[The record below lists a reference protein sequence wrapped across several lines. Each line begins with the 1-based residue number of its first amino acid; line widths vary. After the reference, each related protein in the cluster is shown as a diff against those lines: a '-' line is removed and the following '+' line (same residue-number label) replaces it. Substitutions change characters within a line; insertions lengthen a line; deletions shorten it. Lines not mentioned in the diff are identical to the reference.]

1 MLSHPGRGGDSD
13 LDSSFGH
20 ETFISPPDDESMADD
35 GAPLSSLTVRRCD
48 LLDEGAQKEPLVRE
62 NVVDWMTQEQTW
74 PTEEELR

>member
-1 MLSHPGRGGDSD
+1 M
-13 LDSSFGH
+13 DSSFGH
-20 ETFISPPDDESMADD
+20 ETFISPGDDESMTDN
-35 GAPLSSLTVRRCD
+35 GAALSSLTVRRCD